1 MASPG
6 RVPLISATF
15 GGGNPKIQGALE
27 MASGKGVNI
36 AKWTIL
42 LLLWDSPHFGASAAG
57 TQKNPWSHGN
67 GFRKRNEHCEMDDLA
82 AFVGFLHFGGP
93 RSRKSRKSTG
103 AGNGSGKG
111 ADCTKSTN
119 IGLFWGS
126 LHFGGPRGRNPG
138 NRHGPWKWLPE
149 KERTLQNRQLLRFC
163 EFPPFRRSQK
173 PEIQKLTGAL
183 EMASGKGADSTKS
196 TTFGLLWGSLHFGCP
211 RAGNPG
217 NPQGPWKWLP
227 EKERTVQNRQIL
239 GFSGVPSIS
248 AVLEPEIQ
256 EIHRGLENGFRKRS
270 GLYKIDKFWAFVGFP
285 PFRLSQSRK
294 SKKSTGPL
302 EMASGKGAGSTKS
315 TKFGLFWGSFLFGG
329 PRSRKSRKSTRAGNG
344 FRKRSGLYKT
354 DNFYAFVGFS
364 SISAV
369 PEAGNPKIH
378 RCHGNGFRKRSGLYK
393 IDNFWAF
400 VGFPPFRLS

>member
-1 MASPG
+1 
-6 RVPLISATF
+6 
-15 GGGNPKIQGALE
+15 

-119 IGLFWGS
+119 FGLLWGS

-138 NRHGPWKWLPE
+138 NRQGPWKWLPE

-196 TTFGLLWGSLHFGCP
+196 TNFWFLWGSPFF
-211 RAGNPG
+211 RRS
-217 NPQGPWKWLP
+217 QK
-227 EKERTVQNRQIL
+227 
-239 GFSGVPSIS
+239 
-248 AVLEPEIQ
+248 PEIQ
-256 EIHRGLENGFRKRS
+256 EIHRGL
-270 GLYKIDKFWAFVGFP
+270 
-285 PFRLSQSRK
+285 
-294 SKKSTGPL
+294 
-302 EMASGKGAGSTKS
+302 
-315 TKFGLFWGSFLFGG
+315 
-329 PRSRKSRKSTRAGNG
+329 GNG
-344 FRKRSGLYKT
+344 FRKRSGLC
-354 DNFYAFVGFS
+354 
-364 SISAV
+364 
-369 PEAGNPKIH
+369 KI
-378 RCHGNGFRKRSGLYK
+378 NKF
-393 IDNFWAF
+393 
-400 VGFPPFRLS
+400 